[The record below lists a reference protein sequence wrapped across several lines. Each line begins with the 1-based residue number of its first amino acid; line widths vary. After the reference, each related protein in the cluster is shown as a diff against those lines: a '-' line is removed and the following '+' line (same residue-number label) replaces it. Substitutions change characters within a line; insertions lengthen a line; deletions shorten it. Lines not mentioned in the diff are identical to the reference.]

1 MPIASCPVRRKRLPL
16 LTLLFAACASGG
28 ASEASRGSF
37 MRSVGTAT
45 QVDALEKARKVLGLF
60 QYELR
65 RQDTIPAVMIETEWR
80 GRSPFADEV
89 DLGIQAA
96 ENRVF
101 VTARRRA
108 ETQLGPIYNV
118 TMQIE
123 NRVRMDAGGMQWV
136 ETSATPMFQQ
146 YSDSIFK
153 LYQREL
159 TIGVR
164 RYD

>member
-1 MPIASCPVRRKRLPL
+1 MPNVARPVARQRLSL

-37 MRSVGTAT
+37 MRTVGTAT
-45 QVDALEKARKVLGLF
+45 QVDALEKARKVLGLM

-65 RQDTIPAVMIETEWR
+65 RQDTIPALAIETEWR
-80 GRSPFADEV
+80 RRDPFADEL
-89 DLGIQAA
+89 DLGIRAA

-101 VTARRRA
+101 VSARRRG
-108 ETQLGPIYNV
+108 ETQLGPIYNI

-136 ETSATPMFQQ
+136 ETTATPMFQQ